1 LDLTGQRSREAA
13 NAKLE
18 ARLQQVQRL
27 EALGLLAGG
36 VAHDFNNLLTPI
48 MIHAEESIRRGHDD
62 IRTGASLRHI
72 ITAASRARELT
83 RQLLAFGSKQRL
95 LVQRASLNDAIT
107 GMRTLFTRLLPE
119 TIDIELDL
127 SPDLPAVKADPSQL
141 QQVVMNL
148 AVNARDAMATGGR
161 LRFAT
166 ASVAGGGVELA
177 VSDTGCGIPDDV
189 RARIFEPFFTTKAE
203 GLGHGLGLA
212 TVYGIVRQHGGTIEV
227 DSEVGCGTTFTIRL
241 PLAVDEVSVEPPPRS
256 RAERPRHHAIV
267 LVVED
272 DPLVRRSCANVL
284 EERGMTVLVA
294 ADATAALALASGRT
308 SPIDVLVTDVVLPGM
323 VGPALYARLSAWFPR
338 LSVVYVTGYSDD
350 VAGSDVLRSQV
361 VLRKPMSAD
370 ALVEAVDDALA
381 TRLGAAT
388 ETSAQP

>member
-1 LDLTGQRSREAA
+1 
-13 NAKLE
+13 
-18 ARLQQVQRL
+18 
-27 EALGLLAGG
+27 
-36 VAHDFNNLLTPI
+36 
-48 MIHAEESIRRGHDD
+48 
-62 IRTGASLRHI
+62 
-72 ITAASRARELT
+72 
-83 RQLLAFGSKQRL
+83 
-95 LVQRASLNDAIT
+95 
-107 GMRTLFTRLLPE
+107 
-119 TIDIELDL
+119 
-127 SPDLPAVKADPSQL
+127 
-141 QQVVMNL
+141 
-148 AVNARDAMATGGR
+148 
-161 LRFAT
+161 
-166 ASVAGGGVELA
+166 
-177 VSDTGCGIPDDV
+177 
-189 RARIFEPFFTTKAE
+189 
-203 GLGHGLGLA
+203 
-212 TVYGIVRQHGGTIEV
+212 V